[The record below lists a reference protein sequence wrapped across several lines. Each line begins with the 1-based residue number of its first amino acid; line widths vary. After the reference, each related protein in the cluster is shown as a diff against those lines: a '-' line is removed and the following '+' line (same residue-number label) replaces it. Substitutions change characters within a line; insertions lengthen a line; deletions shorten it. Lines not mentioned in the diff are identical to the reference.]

1 MELAK
6 TNRRLLMIEDDV
18 DQRELVREVLEDHF
32 GAGCV
37 TCAEGRAEALAQDL
51 ASFDLILTDY
61 NLPDCTGM
69 ELLAEIRSRC
79 ETPVIMV
86 TGENVTSIAAEA
98 VRNGAIDYIV
108 KVGEYIFTIP
118 LVIEKNLMTAKLTRE
133 NDRLRKELEGS
144 LRKTE
149 ELAATDPLTG
159 LYNRRHFSRVLD
171 QQFAETQR
179 SGGDLSCLMIDLDK
193 YKQLNDTFGHATGDE
208 LLVVAA
214 RSIDSNLRR
223 MDVAARYG
231 GDEFI
236 LLLPTADS
244 DEAQRVAG
252 RIRDQFRPAS
262 AEVLNRAG
270 GASGKRAAAVTMSIG
285 IGSVQLN
292 RPATPDDLMAAAD
305 EGLYAAKE
313 AGRDRISIAR
323 PRADIP
329 RINAA

>member
-1 MELAK
+1 MNTEA
-6 TNRRLLMIEDDV
+6 RRLLMIEDDP
-18 DQRELVREVLEDHF
+18 DQVELVREVLEDHF
-32 GAGCV
+32 GVGCV
-37 TCAEGRAEALAQDL
+37 TCAGGRAEALEQDL
-51 ASFDLILTDY
+51 CAFDLILTDY

-108 KVGEYIFTIP
+108 KVGEYVFTIP

-133 NDRLRKELEGS
+133 NDRLRRELEGS

-179 SGGDLSCLMIDLDK
+179 TGGDLSCVMIDLDK
-193 YKQLNDTFGHATGDE
+193 YKQLNDTFGHAAGDE
-208 LLVVAA
+208 LLIVAA
-214 RSIDSNLRR
+214 RSIGSNLRR

-236 LLLPTADS
+236 LLLPTADA
-244 DEAQRVAG
+244 EEAAHVAQR
-252 RIRDQFRPAS
+252 IREQFQPAS
-262 AEVLNRAG
+262 GEVL
-270 GASGKRAAAVTMSIG
+270 SRAAAEQGGGKSAAPVTMSIG
-285 IGSVQLN
+285 VASVQLN
-292 RPATPDDLMAAAD
+292 RPGTPDELMAAAD

-313 AGRDRISIAR
+313 AGRDRICTAR
-323 PRADIP
+323 PRAGIP
-329 RINAA
+329 KMNAA